1 MPEPT
6 PNESRKSFMVR
17 CMADDK
23 MVEQFPRRDQ
33 RFAVCN
39 SYADKSAEYALD
51 PEKGDRPTEV
61 GDGMSGKIAV
71 DDGYSSMAYDSLE
84 TNARLDAILEAAQYG
99 TVVLDFE
106 TVEALQYGRPGRND
120 PRKTPAK
127 PSERR
132 KGSKRNK
139 PGSAKK
145 PNKNIKTSQGT
156 RARIRKLMQEHNKKV
171 AAKGKGSKASMGRLM
186 SVFRRGTGAF
196 SRSHAPNMSRTGWG
210 IARVKAF
217 LYLLRNGRPSNPN
230 YKQDNDLLPR
240 GHPRAKKASSAS
252 EEAPFT
258 LDDAFEAAE
267 YQGRKVTLDKP
278 FRMPKGN
285 SKKFGVYVKNPAGR
299 VVIVRFGDPNM
310 EIRRDDPEAR
320 KNFRSRHQCD
330 TNPGPKTK
338 ARYWSCK
345 MWESGKSVTD
355 YTSNIEESSEAWV
368 FYD

>member
-6 PNESRKSFMVR
+6 PNESRKSFMQR

-23 MVEQFPRRDQ
+23 MTEQFPERDQ
-33 RFAVCN
+33 RYAVCN

-61 GDGMSGKIAV
+61 GDGMSGMIAT
-71 DDGYSSMAYDSLE
+71 DDGYSGRADEAVE
-84 TNARLDAILEAAQYG
+84 TTTRLDTVIIEASKYG
-99 TVVLDFE
+99 TLVLDFE
-106 TVEALQYGRPGRND
+106 TVEALQYGRPGKND

-145 PNKNIKTSQGT
+145 PNKNIKTSEGT

-171 AAKGKGSKASMGRLM
+171 SSKGKGSKATMGRLM

-196 SRSHAPNMSRTGWG
+196 SRSHAPNMSRSGWG

-240 GHPRAKKASSAS
+240 GHPRAKKAS
-252 EEAPFT
+252 EDEPFT
-258 LDDAFEAAE
+258 LEFAFEAAE
-267 YQGRKVTLDKP
+267 YQGRKVTLNKP
-278 FRMPKGN
+278 FRTPKGP
-285 SKKFGVYVKNPAGR
+285 KKFAVYTKNEKGN

-310 EIRRDDPEAR
+310 EIKRDDPQRR
-320 KNFRSRHQCD
+320 KNFRSRHNCD
-330 TNPGPKTK
+330 NPGPKWK
-338 ARYWSCK
+338 ARYWSCYQWRGGSK
-345 MWESGKSVTD
+345 VEGSEGE
-355 YTSNIEESSEAWV
+355 NIEESWEGWI

>member
-6 PNESRKSFMVR
+6 PNESRKSFMSR

-23 MVEQFPRRDQ
+23 MVNQFPERDQ
-33 RFAVCN
+33 RYAVCN

-51 PEKGDRPTEV
+51 PAKGDRPSEV
-61 GDGMSGKIAV
+61 GDGMSGMIGT
-71 DDGYSSMAYDSLE
+71 DDDYLATVNDSVQASSQ
-84 TNARLDAILEAAQYG
+84 LDTILEASKLG
-99 TVVLDFE
+99 SVVLDFE
-106 TVEALQYGRPGRND
+106 TVEALQYGRPGKND

-145 PNKNIKTSQGT
+145 PNKNIKTSEGT

-171 AAKGKGSKASMGRLM
+171 ASKGKGSKASMGRLM

-196 SRSHAPNMSRTGWG
+196 SRSHAPNMSRSGWG

-252 EEAPFT
+252 EESQFI
-258 LDDAFEAAE
+258 LDYAFEAAE
-267 YQGRKVTLDKP
+267 YQGRKVTLNKP

-285 SKKFGVYVKNPAGR
+285 SKKFGVYTKNEKGN

-310 EIRRDDPEAR
+310 EIRRDDPKAR
-320 KNFRSRHQCD
+320 KNFRSRHNCD
-330 TNPGPKTK
+330 NPGPKWK
-338 ARYWSCK
+338 ARYWSCYQWRGGSK
-345 MWESGKSVTD
+345 VEGS
-355 YTSNIEESSEAWV
+355 IEESWEGW
-368 FYD
+368 FYHD

>member
-1 MPEPT
+1 
-6 PNESRKSFMVR
+6 
-17 CMADDK
+17 
-23 MVEQFPRRDQ
+23 
-33 RFAVCN
+33 
-39 SYADKSAEYALD
+39 
-51 PEKGDRPTEV
+51 
-61 GDGMSGKIAV
+61 
-71 DDGYSSMAYDSLE
+71 
-84 TNARLDAILEAAQYG
+84 
-99 TVVLDFE
+99 
-106 TVEALQYGRPGRND
+106 
-120 PRKTPAK
+120 
-127 PSERR
+127 
-132 KGSKRNK
+132 
-139 PGSAKK
+139 
-145 PNKNIKTSQGT
+145 
-156 RARIRKLMQEHNKKV
+156 MQEHNKKV
-171 AAKGKGSKASMGRLM
+171 AAKGEGSKASMGRLM

-355 YTSNIEESSEAWV
+355 YTSNIEESSEAWI